1 MRAARLLLTAL
12 LALCLA
18 ISAAVALDR
27 AIIGETDR
35 ALQQLR
41 IDLDAASLQ
50 LRRPN
55 LSDQDLANL
64 KIALEKI
71 RTGAADRS
79 LKLLVPLGEVTQQL
93 NSLGPAPAAGQK
105 EDEGVAQSRAD
116 LTATRDKLQS
126 IKAQL
131 DVVTVESEQVS
142 KSVSVMQRDQ
152 FFSRI
157 FDRSRSILNPNLW
170 YDLLAGIG
178 VLFTGLALLLRNWWS
193 DVSQTA
199 QPLGL
204 LLIPLIIVGCG
215 LGFRLVNRFFARWLT
230 GYSNSGRPIDNMTR
244 LWIILRALIVTFA
257 ALAILFLPIRFA
269 LEASGY
275 FTDATPR
282 MVMIWDAL
290 RDMVFT
296 TIFYYVLGRRVA
308 APGRPEIRIVDL
320 DDRAASQFAILV
332 GLTAFV
338 ASFNY
343 QLGQVSSGMFLSL
356 NYTQGQSALGAL
368 TLLVLSSIILLV
380 LRRQQGLPDAEGRQ
394 LYFGWAT
401 HLVPV
406 VWVLIFIGFGALA
419 LGYLALGDYLAHQI
433 VRTAMVV
440 TLVFLVY
447 HLLDAMVQAS
457 FDPQSNFG
465 IFLRR
470 ITGLGERAIER
481 IGLIFR
487 TIVDLILV
495 VAGIPLLLLLWT
507 LNWVDMR
514 GLVNTLA
521 LGITIG
527 DVTILPGTLA
537 IMLAIL
543 VAGVV
548 ATKLFNS
555 WLDRRILAD
564 TRIKKGVQD
573 SILTGASYIGYFLAG
588 VFALTA
594 AGVDFSSLAIIAG
607 ALGLGIG
614 LGLQSI
620 INNFVS
626 GVILLAE
633 RPIRVG
639 DWVSLPEGEG
649 IVRRIN
655 VRSTEIETFDSCSI
669 ILPNSA
675 LVTEAVKNWT
685 HNDDMGRFSIDLVVD
700 YDTDADVMKRL
711 LLEVTKA
718 HPKVLSHPAPT
729 VLLTSFGKNGLEF
742 VVRAFVADVL
752 MGSQVASDIRFTL
765 LSRLRDAGINIAQPV
780 AVLTAAPKS

>member
-1 MRAARLLLTAL
+1 MRAARILLSAL
-12 LALCLA
+12 VALCLA

-41 IDLDAASLQ
+41 IDLDAATLQ

-55 LSDQDLANL
+55 LSDQDLSNL
-64 KIALEKI
+64 KITLEKI
-71 RTGAADRS
+71 RTTAADRS
-79 LKLLVPLGEVTQQL
+79 IKLVVPLGEVTQQL
-93 NSLGPAPAAGQK
+93 NSLGAAPAAGQK
-105 EDEGVAQSRAD
+105 EDDGVAQSRSD
-116 LTATRDKLQS
+116 LTNTRDKLQS
-126 IKAQL
+126 LKAQL

-142 KSVSVMQRDQ
+142 RSVSTMQRDQ
-152 FFSRI
+152 FFGRI
-157 FDRSRSILNPNLW
+157 FDRSRSILNPQLW
-170 YDLLAGIG
+170 YDLFTGIG
-178 VLFTGLALLLRNWWS
+178 VLFTGLGLMLRNWWS
-193 DVSQTA
+193 DVSQSA

-204 LLIPLIIVGCG
+204 LMIPLIILGCG
-215 LGFRLVNRFFARWLT
+215 LVFRLVNRFFARWLT
-230 GYSNSGRPIDNMTR
+230 GYSTSGRPIDNMTR
-244 LWIILRALIVTFA
+244 LWIILRALIVAFA
-257 ALAILFLPIRFA
+257 ALAILFFPIRFA
-269 LEASGY
+269 LESSGY
-275 FTDATPR
+275 FNDATPR
-282 MVMIWDAL
+282 MVMLWDAL
-290 RDMVFT
+290 RDTVFT

-308 APGRPEIRIVDL
+308 APGRPEIRIVDI
-320 DDRAASQFAILV
+320 DDTAASRFTLLV

-338 ASFNY
+338 ASFNH
-343 QLGQVSSGMFLSL
+343 QLGQVSAGMFLSL

-368 TLLVLSSIILLV
+368 TLLVLASLVLLV
-380 LRRQQGLPDAEGRQ
+380 LRNQPGLPEEDKRRF
-394 LYFGWAT
+394 YFGWAAR
-401 HLVPV
+401 LVPV
-406 VWVLIFIGFGALA
+406 VWVLLVIGFAALA
-419 LGYLALGDYLAHQI
+419 MGYLALGDYLAHQI

-481 IGLIFR
+481 VGLIFR
-487 TIVDLILV
+487 TVVDLVLV
-495 VAGIPLLLLLWT
+495 IAGIPLLLLLWT

-543 VAGVV
+543 VAGVI

-555 WLDRRILAD
+555 WLDHRILSD

-573 SILTGASYIGYFLAG
+573 SILTGASYVGYFLAG
-588 VFALTA
+588 LFALTA

-685 HNDDMGRFSIDLVVD
+685 HNDDMGRFSIDVVVD
-700 YDTDADVMKRL
+700 YDTDAEVMKKL
-711 LLEVTKA
+711 LLDVTRA
-718 HPKVLSHPAPT
+718 HPKVLKHPTPT

-752 MGSQVASDIRFTL
+752 LGAQVASDIRFAL
-765 LSRLRDAGINIAQPV
+765 LSQFRDNGITIAQAV
-780 AVLTAAPKS
+780 AVVQPPK

>member
-1 MRAARLLLTAL
+1 M
-12 LALCLA
+12 
-18 ISAAVALDR
+18 
-27 AIIGETDR
+27 
-35 ALQQLR
+35 
-41 IDLDAASLQ
+41 
-50 LRRPN
+50 
-55 LSDQDLANL
+55 
-64 KIALEKI
+64 
-71 RTGAADRS
+71 
-79 LKLLVPLGEVTQQL
+79 
-93 NSLGPAPAAGQK
+93 
-105 EDEGVAQSRAD
+105 
-116 LTATRDKLQS
+116 
-126 IKAQL
+126 
-131 DVVTVESEQVS
+131 VTVEAEQVS
-142 KSVSVMQRDQ
+142 RSVSTMQRDQ

-157 FDRSRSILNPNLW
+157 FDRSRSILNLDVW
-170 YDLLAGIG
+170 VDLIAGIG
-178 VLFTGLALLLRNWWS
+178 VLFTGLALMLRNWWA

-204 LLIPLIIVGCG
+204 LMIPLII
-215 LGFRLVNRFFARWLT
+215 LGAGVAFRLINRFFSRWLT
-230 GYSNSGRPIDNMTR
+230 GYSSSGRPLDNMTR
-244 LWIILRALIVTFA
+244 LWIVLRALIVTFA
-257 ALAILFLPIRFA
+257 ALAIVFFPIRFS
-269 LEASGY
+269 LETSGY
-275 FTDATPR
+275 FTDANPR
-282 MVMIWDAL
+282 MLMLWEAL
-290 RDMVFT
+290 RDTVFT
-296 TIFYYVLGRRVA
+296 TIFYYVLARRVT

-320 DDRAASQFAILV
+320 DERAASRTTFLV

-338 ASFNY
+338 AAFNK
-343 QLGQVSSGMFLSL
+343 QLGTISGGMFLNL
-356 NYTQGQSALGAL
+356 NYTQGQTALGAL
-368 TLLVLSSIILLV
+368 TLLVLSSLILLV
-380 LRRQQGLPDAEGRQ
+380 LHNQQGLPEEDKRRF
-394 LYFGWAT
+394 YFTWAAKR
-401 HLVPV
+401 VPLA
-406 VWVLIFIGFGALA
+406 WLLIFIGFAALV
-419 LGYLALGDYLAHQI
+419 LGYLVLGDYIAHQI
-433 VRTAMVV
+433 VRTTMVL

-465 IFLRR
+465 TFLRR

-487 TIVDLILV
+487 TIIDLILV
-495 VAGIPLLLLLWT
+495 LAGIPLLLLLWT

-514 GLVNTLA
+514 GLMNTLA

-537 IMLAIL
+537 IMMAIL
-543 VAGVV
+543 LAGII

-555 WLDRRILAD
+555 WLDHRILAD

-626 GVILLAE
+626 GIILLAE

-675 LVTEAVKNWT
+675 LVTEPVKNWT
-685 HNDDMGRFSIDLVVD
+685 HNDDMGRFSIDVAVD
-700 YDTDADVMKRL
+700 YDTDPQVMKAL
-711 LLEVTKA
+711 LLETTKA

-752 MGSQVASDIRFTL
+752 IGAQVASDIRFTL
-765 LSRLRDAGINIAQPV
+765 LSRFRDQGINIAQAV
-780 AVLTAAPKS
+780 AVLQTPK

>member
-1 MRAARLLLTAL
+1 MRAARILLSAL
-12 LALCLA
+12 VALVFA
-18 ISAAVALDR
+18 ISAGLAYDK
-27 AIIGETDR
+27 AIIGESDR

-41 IDLDAASLQ
+41 VDLDAATQ
-50 LRRPN
+50 VLRRPN

-64 KIALEKI
+64 KIGLEKT
-71 RTGAADRS
+71 RTSAADRS
-79 LKLLVPLGEVTQQL
+79 LRLLVPLGEVTQQL

-105 EDEGVAQSRAD
+105 EDEAVAASRAD

-126 IKAQL
+126 LKAQL
-131 DVVTVESEQVS
+131 DVVTVGAEQAS
-142 KSVSVMQRDQ
+142 KSVSNLQREQ
-152 FFSRI
+152 FFVRI
-157 FDRSRSILNPNLW
+157 FDRSRSILNPEVW
-170 YDLLAGIG
+170 YDLVAGIG
-178 VLFTGLALLLRNWWS
+178 VLSTGLGMLLRNWWT

-204 LLIPLIIVGCG
+204 LMIPVIIFACALV
-215 LGFRLVNRFFARWLT
+215 FRVINRFFARWLT
-230 GYSNSGRPIDNMTR
+230 GYSPTGRPLDNMTR

-257 ALAILFLPIRFA
+257 ALAVLFLPIRFS
-269 LEASGY
+269 LETSGY
-275 FTDATPR
+275 LSDATPR
-282 MVMIWDAL
+282 MLMLWDAL
-290 RDMVFT
+290 RDTVFA
-296 TIFYYVLGRRVA
+296 TIFYYVLARRIA
-308 APGRPEIRIVDL
+308 APGRPDLRTVDL
-320 DDRAASQFAILV
+320 DDRAASRFTFLV
-332 GLTAFV
+332 GLT
-338 ASFNY
+338 SFLAVFNT
-343 QLGQVSSGMFLSL
+343 QLSAVSAGMFLGI

-368 TLLVLSSIILLV
+368 TLLVLASVILLV
-380 LRRQQGLPDAEGRQ
+380 LRNQQGLPDDDKRRF
-394 LYFGWAT
+394 YFGWAVK
-401 HLVPV
+401 LVPL
-406 VWVLIFIGFGALA
+406 VWGLIFTGFAALV
-419 LGYLALGDYLAHQI
+419 LGYLALADYIAHQL
-433 VRTAMVV
+433 VRTASVV
-440 TLVFLVY
+440 TLVFLIY

-457 FDPQSNFG
+457 FDPQSHFG

-481 IGLIFR
+481 LGLIFR
-487 TIVDLILV
+487 TIVDLVLV
-495 VAGIPLLLLLWT
+495 IGGVPLLLLLWT

-521 LGITIG
+521 LGITVG
-527 DVTILPGTLA
+527 DVTILPGTLI

-543 VAGVV
+543 IAGII

-555 WLDRRILAD
+555 WLDRRILSD

-573 SILTGASYIGYFLAG
+573 SIITGSSYIGYFLAG
-588 VFALTA
+588 IFALTA
-594 AGVDFSSLAIIAG
+594 AGVDFSSLALIAG

-685 HNDDMGRFSIDLVVD
+685 HNDDMGRFSIDVVVD
-700 YDTDADVMKRL
+700 YDTDAEVMKKL
-711 LLEVTKA
+711 LLDTVRA

-729 VLLTSFGKNGLEF
+729 VLLLSFGKNGLEF

-752 MGSQVASDIRFTL
+752 MGSQVASDIRFAL
-765 LSRLRDAGINIAQPV
+765 LSRFRDKGITIAQAVPV
-780 AVLTAAPKS
+780 VQAGK